1 MEKII
6 MINGKETRIKVSAAT
21 NILYKRVFKEDILLQ
36 LSAYSKNLMELKE
49 IQAKMNRIQAD
60 TTKTKEEIASE
71 MTDLVSSDV
80 FDEINSFSSDVLPK
94 LAYIMYLEAN
104 ETEITIFRKLNE
116 ECYLIWLLGIDQNE
130 LLNIT
135 KEVMELWQTGA
146 VNTSKQKN

>member
-1 MEKII
+1 
-6 MINGKETRIKVSAAT
+6 
-21 NILYKRVFKEDILLQ
+21 
-36 LSAYSKNLMELKE
+36 
-49 IQAKMNRIQAD
+49 MNRIQAD
-60 TTKTKEEIASE
+60 ATKTKEEIASE
-71 MTDLVSSDV
+71 MTELVSSDV